1 MFSSRLDLL
10 LRNATN
16 SACFNFIV
24 ICRVSSSIYVHKS
37 LSSVF
42 HLLSRKDGGHT
53 RVKNPSFI
61 KTHPVPV
68 TMNTASGTVPVQLT
82 IHASDR
88 SRSRRDVSKTTWY
101 FFLVPRYDITIFFSI
116 KEVLRPF
123 SAYPSTTWVRH
134 KELTNA
140 CREDILI
147 AAILWDK
154 NIQCNLLETGC
165 GLWNLSIALTWNIF
179 LGLATLSI
187 SADCNIKYA
196 YLSWRLTWIARESLL
211 RVTHFAPK

>member
-1 MFSSRLDLL
+1 MSTKVPPQFFI
-10 LRNATN
+10 
-16 SACFNFIV
+16 CFPGKMEGTHEWK
-24 ICRVSSSIYVHKS
+24 IY
-37 LSSVF
+37 
-42 HLLSRKDGGHT
+42 HLLKH
-53 RVKNPSFI
+53 I
-61 KTHPVPV
+61 LYL

-165 GLWNLSIALTWNIF
+165 GLWNLSIALSWKIF
-179 LGLATLSI
+179 LGFATCWLQYQI
-187 SADCNIKYA
+187 CLPFMKA
-196 YLSWRLTWIARESLL
+196 YMNSSWKLTSSNPFFSKIIYLVSQFFIIFFLQIHTAKNFNDLSW
-211 RVTHFAPK
+211 KC

>member
-37 LSSVF
+37 PSSVF

-53 RVKNPSFI
+53 RVKNLSFI
-61 KTHPVPV
+61 KTHPVPYNEYGKRNS
-68 TMNTASGTVPVQLT
+68 TSAINDTCIWSKQEP
-82 IHASDR
+82 
-88 SRSRRDVSKTTWY
+88 SRRFENDF

-165 GLWNLSIALTWNIF
+165 GLWNLSIALSWNIF
-179 LGLATLSI
+179 LGFATLSI

>member
-1 MFSSRLDLL
+1 MSTKVPPQFFI
-10 LRNATN
+10 
-16 SACFNFIV
+16 CFPGKMEGTHEWK
-24 ICRVSSSIYVHKS
+24 IY
-37 LSSVF
+37 
-42 HLLSRKDGGHT
+42 HLLKHILY
-53 RVKNPSFI
+53 F
-61 KTHPVPV
+61 

-101 FFLVPRYDITIFFSI
+101 FFLVPRYNITIFFSI

-165 GLWNLSIALTWNIF
+165 GLWNLSIALSWNIF
-179 LGLATLSI
+179 LGFATLSI

>member
-1 MFSSRLDLL
+1 MSTKVPPQFFICFPGKMEGTHEWKIYPLL
-10 LRNATN
+10 KHILY
-16 SACFNFIV
+16 F
-24 ICRVSSSIYVHKS
+24 
-37 LSSVF
+37 
-42 HLLSRKDGGHT
+42 
-53 RVKNPSFI
+53 
-61 KTHPVPV
+61 

-88 SRSRRDVSKTTWY
+88 GRSRRDVSKTTWY
-101 FFLVPRYDITIFFSI
+101 FFLVPRYDITIFFPI

-123 SAYPSTTWVRH
+123 SAYPSTTWVCH

-140 CREDILI
+140 FREDILI

-179 LGLATLSI
+179 LGFATCWLQYQICLPFMKAYMNSSWKLI
-187 SADCNIKYA
+187 SSNPFFSKIIYLVSQFFIIFFLQIHTAKNFND
-196 YLSWRLTWIARESLL
+196 LSW
-211 RVTHFAPK
+211 KC

>member
-1 MFSSRLDLL
+1 M
-10 LRNATN
+10 
-16 SACFNFIV
+16 
-24 ICRVSSSIYVHKS
+24 
-37 LSSVF
+37 
-42 HLLSRKDGGHT
+42 
-53 RVKNPSFI
+53 KNLSFI

-82 IHASDR
+82 IHAADR

-123 SAYPSTTWVRH
+123 SAYPSITWVRH

-147 AAILWDK
+147 AAIL
-154 NIQCNLLETGC
+154 
-165 GLWNLSIALTWNIF
+165 
-179 LGLATLSI
+179 
-187 SADCNIKYA
+187 
-196 YLSWRLTWIARESLL
+196 
-211 RVTHFAPK
+211 

>member
-1 MFSSRLDLL
+1 MEGTHEWKIYPLL
-10 LRNATN
+10 KHIL
-16 SACFNFIV
+16 
-24 ICRVSSSIYVHKS
+24 Y
-37 LSSVF
+37 L
-42 HLLSRKDGGHT
+42 
-53 RVKNPSFI
+53 
-61 KTHPVPV
+61 

-123 SAYPSTTWVRH
+123 SAYPSTTWIRH

-147 AAILWDK
+147 AVILWDK

-179 LGLATLSI
+179 LGFATCWLQYQI
-187 SADCNIKYA
+187 CLPFMKA
-196 YLSWRLTWIARESLL
+196 YMNSSWKLTSSNPFFSKIIYLVSQFFIIFFLQIHTAKNFNDLSW
-211 RVTHFAPK
+211 KC

>member
-16 SACFNFIV
+16 SGCFNF
-24 ICRVSSSIYVHKS
+24 RSIYVHKS
-37 LSSVF
+37 PSSVF

-53 RVKNPSFI
+53 RVKNLSFI
-61 KTHPVPV
+61 KTHPVPYNEYGKRNS
-68 TMNTASGTVPVQLT
+68 TSAINDTCIWSKQEP
-82 IHASDR
+82 
-88 SRSRRDVSKTTWY
+88 SRSFENDLV

-123 SAYPSTTWVRH
+123 SAYHSTTWVRH

-140 CREDILI
+140 CKEDILI

>member
-1 MFSSRLDLL
+1 MSTKVPPQFFICFPGKMEGTHEWKIYPLL
-10 LRNATN
+10 KHIL
-16 SACFNFIV
+16 
-24 ICRVSSSIYVHKS
+24 Y
-37 LSSVF
+37 L
-42 HLLSRKDGGHT
+42 
-53 RVKNPSFI
+53 
-61 KTHPVPV
+61 

-82 IHASDR
+82 IHASER

-147 AAILWDK
+147 AVILWDK

-179 LGLATLSI
+179 LGFATCWLQYQI
-187 SADCNIKYA
+187 CLPFMKA
-196 YLSWRLTWIARESLL
+196 YMNSSWKLTSSNPFFSKIIYLVSQLFIIFFLQIHTAKNFNDLSW
-211 RVTHFAPK
+211 KC